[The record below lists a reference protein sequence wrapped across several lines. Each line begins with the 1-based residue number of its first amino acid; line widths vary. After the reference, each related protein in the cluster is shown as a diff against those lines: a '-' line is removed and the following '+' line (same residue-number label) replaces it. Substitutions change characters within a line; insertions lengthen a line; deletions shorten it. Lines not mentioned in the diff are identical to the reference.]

1 MDEAG
6 PKAGHRVTQLG
17 QPDAP
22 TDALL
27 NSLCL
32 RLNLYRSELQCDLFA
47 PSPTSEG
54 NQP

>member
-27 NSLCL
+27 NSLRL
-32 RLNLYRSELQCDLFA
+32 RLHRSRLQFDLFA
-47 PSPTSEG
+47 PSPTFEG